1 MQRKSVKALIFSLV
15 VFAAISAGPL
25 FHSARAA
32 GPKTPPVGLHV
43 WTKSHAKISNP
54 SDRLGGP
61 LKVEVTQT
69 NGSTRF
75 IIPGPRALDP
85 SVMGTP
91 ASPAGLE
98 PAPFP
103 LYGVPLKMR
112 LKYKDQYSITNAA
125 TPFSDWREVGVGSV
139 RMSLVDA
146 TATDGAR
153 TKDKIDFEAN
163 FKLPDGTHYRVVVKK
178 PIPHG
183 FAFPYFGGVVT
194 NQILHG
200 ASGIGTKLMPSEF
213 AYAAFWGVGDVYRD
227 GKLVN
232 KDHLVH
238 AMLTEAVR
246 GDNYKLVFDR
256 DIGNPPATRT
266 LHLMIPPLQGVGGLQ
281 GARPGSA
288 EDQFHSFFLC
298 GQTHEAGPEADRGHA
313 GRRAERAHDGRLET
327 DQGGDGPHEGA
338 CAGFHQKGKD
348 VWNAFHP
355 HHVRE
360 PDNHLQR
367 VVN

>member
-125 TPFSDWREVGVGSV
+125 HPVLGLAGSRGGVGPDEPRRRHRHGRRPHEGQDRLRGQFQAPRRDALPGRRQEAHPARLCVSV
-139 RMSLVDA
+139 LWRC
-146 TATDGAR
+146 
-153 TKDKIDFEAN
+153 
-163 FKLPDGTHYRVVVKK
+163 
-178 PIPHG
+178 
-183 FAFPYFGGVVT
+183 
-194 NQILHG
+194 
-200 ASGIGTKLMPSEF
+200 
-213 AYAAFWGVGDVYRD
+213 GDQS
-227 GKLVN
+227 
-232 KDHLVH
+232 
-238 AMLTEAVR
+238 
-246 GDNYKLVFDR
+246 
-256 DIGNPPATRT
+256 NPPRGQRHRNEADAFRVRLRRVLGGGRCLPGRKTGE
-266 LHLMIPPLQGVGGLQ
+266 QGSL
-281 GARPGSA
+281 
-288 EDQFHSFFLC
+288 
-298 GQTHEAGPEADRGHA
+298 GPRHADRGGS
-313 GRRAERAHDGRLET
+313 GR
-327 DQGGDGPHEGA
+327 
-338 CAGFHQKGKD
+338 
-348 VWNAFHP
+348 
-355 HHVRE
+355 
-360 PDNHLQR
+360 
-367 VVN
+367 

>member
-103 LYGVPLKMR
+103 PYGVPLKMR

-266 LHLMIPPLQGVGGLQ
+266 LHLMIPPFKVL
-281 GARPGSA
+281 
-288 EDQFHSFFLC
+288 
-298 GQTHEAGPEADRGHA
+298 
-313 GRRAERAHDGRLET
+313 
-327 DQGGDGPHEGA
+327 
-338 CAGFHQKGKD
+338 AGFKGLAPAPLKTNFIPFSYAAKHMKQAQKRIEGMPDGEQKERMMAVLKQTKGVMARTKEHVLDFTKKGKMFGMPFIHIMFG
-348 VWNAFHP
+348 N
-355 HHVRE
+355 
-360 PDNHLQR
+360 LTITSSG
-367 VVN
+367 